1 VEIDKW
7 EKESTFLSFSFFL
20 IRSFPVFP
28 FYYFLVLRFGVRVII
43 GLGNPGPEYRKT
55 RHNVGFWVVDV
66 LAQRW
71 GIRLSRRAFLSLTG
85 DGQLKGEKVLLVQP
99 ETYMNRSGETAIKIR
114 DFYRLELADFV
125 VVHDDLDLPLGRV
138 RVKRGGGGAG
148 GNRGVASLIA
158 AFGSKEFVRIKVGI
172 GRPPGRQ
179 DPADFVLQPF
189 TPQEEA
195 SILPAVDNAASAV
208 EMWISDGIEKTMA
221 AVNGTVQPEVEQP

>member
-1 VEIDKW
+1 MGKG
-7 EKESTFLSFSFFL
+7 KYFSPYPPYSFFPVS
-20 IRSFPVFP
+20 SFR
-28 FYYFLVLRFGVRVII
+28 YFLVLRFGVRVII
-43 GLGNPGPEYRKT
+43 GLGNPGPEHRKT

-99 ETYMNRSGETAIKIR
+99 ETYMNRSGETAIRIR
-114 DFYRLELADFV
+114 DFYRLELSDFV

-195 SILPAVDNAASAV
+195 SILPAVDNAADAV

>member
-1 VEIDKW
+1 MDKW
-7 EKESTFLSFSFFL
+7 EKESAFLFL
-20 IRSFPVFP
+20 LP
-28 FYYFLVLRFGVRVII
+28 FRHFLVLRFGVRVII

-99 ETYMNRSGETAIKIR
+99 ETYMNRSGETARRIR
-114 DFYRLELADFV
+114 DFYRLELSDFV

-172 GRPPGRQ
+172 GRPPGHQ

-195 SILPAVDNAASAV
+195 SILPAVDNAAGAV

>member
-1 VEIDKW
+1 
-7 EKESTFLSFSFFL
+7 
-20 IRSFPVFP
+20 
-28 FYYFLVLRFGVRVII
+28 VRVII

-55 RHNVGFWVVDV
+55 RHNVGFWVVDI

-99 ETYMNRSGETAIKIR
+99 ETYMNRSGETAIRIR
-114 DFYRLELADFV
+114 DFYRLELSDFV

-195 SILPAVDNAASAV
+195 SILPAVDNAADAV

>member
-1 VEIDKW
+1 MDKW
-7 EKESTFLSFSFFL
+7 EKERTFLSFSFFL
-20 IRSFPVFP
+20 IRFFSVSSFR
-28 FYYFLVLRFGVRVII
+28 YFLVLRFGVRVII

-114 DFYRLELADFV
+114 NFYRLELSDFV

>member
-1 VEIDKW
+1 M
-7 EKESTFLSFSFFL
+7 
-20 IRSFPVFP
+20 
-28 FYYFLVLRFGVRVII
+28 RVII

-99 ETYMNRSGETAIKIR
+99 ETYMNRSGETAIRIR
-114 DFYRLELADFV
+114 DFYRLELSDFV

-179 DPADFVLQPF
+179 DPADFVLQAF

-195 SILPAVDNAASAV
+195 SILPAVDNAADAV

-221 AVNGTVQPEVEQP
+221 AVNGTVQPEVEQS

>member
-1 VEIDKW
+1 M
-7 EKESTFLSFSFFL
+7 
-20 IRSFPVFP
+20 
-28 FYYFLVLRFGVRVII
+28 RVII

-55 RHNVGFWVVDV
+55 RHNVGFWVADV

-99 ETYMNRSGETAIKIR
+99 ETYMNRSGETAIRIR
-114 DFYRLELADFV
+114 DFYRLELSDFV

-179 DPADFVLQPF
+179 DPANFVLQPF

>member
-1 VEIDKW
+1 M
-7 EKESTFLSFSFFL
+7 
-20 IRSFPVFP
+20 
-28 FYYFLVLRFGVRVII
+28 RVII

-99 ETYMNRSGETAIKIR
+99 ETYMNRSGETAIRIR
-114 DFYRLELADFV
+114 DFYRLELSDFV

-158 AFGSKEFVRIKVGI
+158 AFSSKEFVRIKVGI

-179 DPADFVLQPF
+179 DPANFVLQPF

-195 SILPAVDNAASAV
+195 SILPAVDNAADAV

>member
-1 VEIDKW
+1 MDKW
-7 EKESTFLSFSFFL
+7 EKERTFLSFSFFL
-20 IRSFPVFP
+20 IRLFPVSSFR
-28 FYYFLVLRFGVRVII
+28 YFLVLRFGVRVII

-99 ETYMNRSGETAIKIR
+99 ETYMNRSGEMAIRIR
-114 DFYRLELADFV
+114 DFYRLELSDFV

-195 SILPAVDNAASAV
+195 SILPAVDSAADAV
-208 EMWISDGIEKTMA
+208 EMLISDGIEKTMA

>member
-1 VEIDKW
+1 MGKG
-7 EKESTFLSFSFFL
+7 KYFPFPSYS
-20 IRSFPVFP
+20 SFPRFP
-28 FYYFLVLRFGVRVII
+28 FLLLLGLRFGVRVVI

-85 DGQLKGEKVLLVQP
+85 DGQLKGEKVLLIQP
-99 ETYMNRSGETAIKIR
+99 ETYINRSGETAIRIR
-114 DFYRLELADFV
+114 DFYRLELSDFV

-195 SILPAVDNAASAV
+195 SILPAVDNAADAV

>member
-1 VEIDKW
+1 MDKW

-20 IRSFPVFP
+20 IRLFPVSSFR
-28 FYYFLVLRFGVRVII
+28 YFLVLRFGVRVII

-55 RHNVGFWVVDV
+55 RHNVGFWVVDI

-99 ETYMNRSGETAIKIR
+99 ETYMNRSGETAIRIR
-114 DFYRLELADFV
+114 DFYRLELSDFV

-195 SILPAVDNAASAV
+195 SILPAVDNAADAV

>member
-1 VEIDKW
+1 MDKW
-7 EKESTFLSFSFFL
+7 EKESTFPLILL
-20 IRSFPVFP
+20 IRFFPVSSFR
-28 FYYFLVLRFGVRVII
+28 YFLVLRFGVRVII

-99 ETYMNRSGETAIKIR
+99 ETYMNRSGETAIRIR
-114 DFYRLELADFV
+114 DFYRLELSDFV

-195 SILPAVDNAASAV
+195 SILPAVDNAADAV